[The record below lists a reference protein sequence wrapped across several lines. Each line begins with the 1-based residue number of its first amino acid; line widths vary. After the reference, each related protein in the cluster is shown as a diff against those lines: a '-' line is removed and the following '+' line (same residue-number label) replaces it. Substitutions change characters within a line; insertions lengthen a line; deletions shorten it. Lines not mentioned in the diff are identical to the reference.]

1 MSSITGIVS
10 GIWIAMTGADDGN
23 ITAGKVLAT
32 AQTIY
37 AIEQKTKA
45 GTWDESWHEES
56 HQLIKDTIRRIR
68 YEQ

>member
-1 MSSITGIVS
+1 MSITGIVS
-10 GIWIAMTGADDGN
+10 GIWIAMTGADNGN
-23 ITAGKVLAT
+23 ITAGKVLTT